1 MSIIDPRLMGP
12 PARPPE
18 LDDITLLDAAK
29 FARDVFL
36 MMRQP
41 VCDYPELSYAMQF
54 LILAIEGEERDRSA
68 HELKQNNEIRR

>member
-1 MSIIDPRLMGP
+1 MSTPNPLLMGP
-12 PARPPE
+12 PARPAE
-18 LDDITLLDAAK
+18 LDEITLLDAAK

-54 LILAIEGEERDRSA
+54 LILAIESEERDRVG
-68 HELKQNNEIRR
+68 HEFEQNNETRR